1 MDLFGPEPVTIWDIA
16 RHWVGRPFLSRLL
29 KEHGKEAVK
38 AATLKTLEDEAVEQT
53 PYLLAILQ
61 AGKKVPSETPLWQM
75 PDCDLLTMAGEK
87 GIATQGKTR
96 QQLLND
102 LR

>member
-16 RHWVGRPFLSRLL
+16 RHWLGRPMLTKLL
-29 KEHGKEAVK
+29 KEHGKAAVK

-53 PYLLAILQ
+53 PYLIAILQ
-61 AGKKVPSETPLWQM
+61 EGGTETVQLWQM
-75 PDCDLLTMAGEK
+75 PDRDLMTMAVEK
-87 GIATQGKTR
+87 GIATKGKTR